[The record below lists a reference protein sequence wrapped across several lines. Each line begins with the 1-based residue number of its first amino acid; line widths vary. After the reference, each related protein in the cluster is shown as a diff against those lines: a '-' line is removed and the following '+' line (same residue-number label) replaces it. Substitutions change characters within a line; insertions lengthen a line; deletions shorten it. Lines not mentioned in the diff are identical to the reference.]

1 MFQITSEKDIIV
13 HLAPT
18 PVPDEGDLSSE
29 EEEAVPR
36 PKQEPNKSKY
46 PDSIPKV
53 VESTVSQHAR
63 QVGDASYSQ
72 GCGVRVRFRRIFM
85 LLESES
91 ETQYVFCIIFFLQ
104 IIIFRGLSW
113 IQTK

>member
-1 MFQITSEKDIIV
+1 MHILSQNTSEKDIVV

-29 EEEAVPR
+29 EEEAVPSPR
-36 PKQEPNKSKY
+36 HEANKPKF

-63 QVGDASYSQ
+63 QVSHYHLLVLIYLYSY
-72 GCGVRVRFRRIFM
+72 RI
-85 LLESES
+85 ES
-91 ETQYVFCIIFFLQ
+91 CL
-104 IIIFRGLSW
+104 
-113 IQTK
+113 